1 MRKVVS
7 GILIA
12 VGLYILRFLG
22 VWNFPGFTQVGSGD
36 RYAFERAA
44 YQYLGWFVGL
54 ALIALG
60 AVIALWPAR
69 APKPP
74 PPSFDDPRSR
84 RPENDRS

>member
-12 VGLYILRFLG
+12 VGLYILRVLA
-22 VWNFPGFTQVGSGD
+22 VSRFPGFSQISSGD

-54 ALIALG
+54 ALVALG
-60 AVIALWPAR
+60 GVIALWPPR
-69 APKPP
+69 TPKPP
-74 PPSFDDPRSR
+74 PPSFDDPRS
-84 RPENDRS
+84 PPPDNGS